1 MHFCLEV
8 LPILPFIM
16 MSVNSLGYGS
26 ALQMCQMKLFFLGR
40 NHFQRLIS
48 VVKFMIL
55 QFGSYKGC
63 SRNQSTK
70 LQYHFGLARQNSL
83 H

>member
-26 ALQMCQMKLFFLGR
+26 ALQMCQMKLFFLGSIPIVLFLDHLLLC
-40 NHFQRLIS
+40 NFAVWL
-48 VVKFMIL
+48 
-55 QFGSYKGC
+55 G
-63 SRNQSTK
+63 
-70 LQYHFGLARQNSL
+70 
-83 H
+83 